1 MTLSQQLKNQKE
13 QNAKIVGENFK
24 LNQKLEEL
32 ETKLCNAN
40 YNSESLKF
48 DNQRL
53 VERNAKLQGEIIA
66 YEKVIRILTNKESN
80 PPF

>member
-32 ETKLCNAN
+32 ETKIYNAN
-40 YNSESLKF
+40 YKLESLKF

-53 VERNAKLQGEIIA
+53 VERNAKLQGQIIA

>member
-1 MTLSQQLKNQKE
+1 MTLSEQLKNQKE

-32 ETKLCNAN
+32 ETKLYNAN

>member
-1 MTLSQQLKNQKE
+1 MTLSEQLKNQKE

-24 LNQKLEEL
+24 LNQKVEKF
-32 ETKLCNAN
+32 ETKLYNAN

>member
-24 LNQKLEEL
+24 LIRKVEEL
-32 ETKLCNAN
+32 ETKLYNAN
-40 YNSESLKF
+40 CKSESLKF

>member
-1 MTLSQQLKNQKE
+1 MILSQQLKNQKE

>member
-1 MTLSQQLKNQKE
+1 MTLSEQLKNQKE

-32 ETKLCNAN
+32 ETKIYNAN
-40 YNSESLKF
+40 YKLESLKF

-53 VERNAKLQGEIIA
+53 VEKNAKLQGEIIA

>member
-1 MTLSQQLKNQKE
+1 MTLSEQLKNQKE

>member
-24 LNQKLEEL
+24 LNQKVEKFEN
-32 ETKLCNAN
+32 EVYNAN
-40 YNSESLKF
+40 YKSESLKF

>member
-24 LNQKLEEL
+24 LNQKVEEL
-32 ETKLCNAN
+32 ETKLYNAN

>member
-1 MTLSQQLKNQKE
+1 MNLTQQLKNQKE

-24 LNQKLEEL
+24 LNQKVEEL
-32 ETKLCNAN
+32 ETKLYNAN

>member
-1 MTLSQQLKNQKE
+1 MTLSEQLKNQKE

-24 LNQKLEEL
+24 LNQKIEEL
-32 ETKLCNAN
+32 ETKLYNAN
-40 YNSESLKF
+40 HNSESLKF